1 MNNPRLSVGVTKAL
15 AKVKAGVPIRKAAA
29 ESGVWPQ
36 AVYQAIKRESAREQE
51 PTPAKKKAVAR

>member
-36 AVYQAIKRESAREQE
+36 AVYQAIKRESAKE
-51 PTPAKKKAVAR
+51 PAPPKKKAVAR